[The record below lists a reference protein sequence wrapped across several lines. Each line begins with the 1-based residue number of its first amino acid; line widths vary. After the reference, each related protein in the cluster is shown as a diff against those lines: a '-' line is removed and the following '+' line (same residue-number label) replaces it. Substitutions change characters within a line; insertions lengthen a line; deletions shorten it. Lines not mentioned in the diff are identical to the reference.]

1 MKNLFLFIPFF
12 FLLSNHPVVYA
23 DEPLKIYAPPSIWAQ
38 QDGQMLT
45 GPIIDL
51 VVELFDEFN
60 IRVETQILPWARA
73 IDQMKSGELD
83 LIPVIFHT
91 DERAKFMEFTIPYV
105 DVPTAVFVPP
115 GKSFQ
120 FNTLDDLR
128 NRRGLMVRE
137 DSISAEFKSFEP
149 KLNIVKVTDYEQIF
163 NMLGGNRADYAV
175 AAKYGFI
182 IHAKKLGYEDRIE
195 LLPDPVAT
203 RNLHFAF
210 SKKSKFLTFLP
221 VINEKLKQQKM
232 DGCMEKMVKKAIHLA
247 SER

>member
-1 MKNLFLFIPFF
+1 MFLTG
-12 FLLSNHPVVYA
+12 PVVYA
-23 DEPLKIYAPPSIWAQ
+23 GEQLKIYAPPSIWAQ
-38 QDGQMLT
+38 QEGQTLT

-51 VVELFDEFN
+51 VAELFDEFN
-60 IRVETQILPWARA
+60 IRVTTQILPWARA
-73 IDQMKSGELD
+73 IDHMKSGELD

-149 KLNIVKVTDYEQIF
+149 KLNIVKVTNYEQIF
-163 NMLGGNRADYAV
+163 NMLDNNRADYAV

-182 IHAKKLGYEDRIE
+182 ILAKKLGYEDKFE
-195 LLPDPVAT
+195 LLPVPVAT

-210 SKKSKFLTFLP
+210 SKKSKFLTYLP
-221 VINEKLKQQKM
+221 AINEKLKQQKIN
-232 DGCMEKMVKKAIHLA
+232 GNMEQMVKKAIRLA

>member
-1 MKNLFLFIPFF
+1 MI
-12 FLLSNHPVVYA
+12 FLLFFTGSVVYA
-23 DEPLKIYAPPSIWAQ
+23 GEPLKIYAPPSIWAQ
-38 QDGQMLT
+38 KDGQILT

-91 DERAKFMEFTIPYV
+91 HERAKFMEFTIPYV

-128 NRRGLMVRE
+128 GRRGLMVRE
-137 DSISAEFKSFEP
+137 DSISAEFKAFEP
-149 KLNIVKVTDYEQIF
+149 ELNIVKVTDYEQIF
-163 NMLGGNRADYAV
+163 KMLGDNRADYAV

-182 IHAKKLGYEDRIE
+182 IHAKKLGYEDKIE
-195 LLPDPVAT
+195 LLPVPVAI
-203 RNLHFAF
+203 RNLYFAF

-221 VINEKLKQQKM
+221 AINEKLKQQKIN
-232 DGCMEKMVKKAIHLA
+232 GSVEKMVEEAIRLA